1 MRAARWLAT
10 LLLPIGASGC
20 ALVPEKYQLAA
31 EPLMEVPPA
40 AIVLAQ
46 PVPPGSGLPATY
58 APVSL
63 SPFDQVNLLVQDS
76 QKKCAAF
83 VNSMFAQTAASGLAL
98 DVLSTTTS
106 AVAAIV
112 TPLSTAHALSAAST
126 ALGATKTGITA
137 NYLNTLSVSHV
148 TQAIQS
154 SYTADM
160 KRYIDS
166 LAALSPSQKTGLNPF
181 EERSKILSYHNE
193 CSLAAAEGSIN
204 STLQAGPAT
213 GPGPTFPLLQQQSN
227 EPRTRFAPATT
238 APAAVSGMDLRV
250 K

>member
-1 MRAARWLAT
+1 MRATIALAPALV
-10 LLLPIGASGC
+10 LLWAAGC

-46 PVPPGSGLPATY
+46 PIPPGSGLPATY
-58 APVSL
+58 VPAAL

-98 DVLSTTTS
+98 DVLSTSTS

-112 TPLSTAHALSAAST
+112 TPLATAHALSAAST

-154 SYTADM
+154 SYTADI
-160 KRYIDS
+160 KKYIDS
-166 LAALSPSQKTGLNPF
+166 LAALSPVQKTALNPF

-204 STLQAGPAT
+204 STLQAAPAT
-213 GPGPTFPLLQQQSN
+213 GPVPIVPPVQLQRD
-227 EPRTRFAPATT
+227 ELRGTFAPPTT
-238 APAAVSGMDLRV
+238 APAAVSGMDLRA

>member
-1 MRAARWLAT
+1 
-10 LLLPIGASGC
+10 
-20 ALVPEKYQLAA
+20 
-31 EPLMEVPPA
+31 
-40 AIVLAQ
+40 
-46 PVPPGSGLPATY
+46 
-58 APVSL
+58 
-63 SPFDQVNLLVQDS
+63 
-76 QKKCAAF
+76 
-83 VNSMFAQTAASGLAL
+83 MFAQTAASGLAL

-166 LAALSPSQKTGLNPF
+166 MAALGPSQKATLNPF

-204 STLQAGPAT
+204 STLQAAPGAGPA
-213 GPGPTFPLLQQQSN
+213 PAVPLVQPQRDEQRLM
-227 EPRTRFAPATT
+227 FAPPST
-238 APAAVSGMDLRV
+238 APAAVSGMDLRA